1 MNWKRRIQWRKAIG
15 EEPNRVETLA
25 QRVQNVILGV
35 ALSVF
40 FAFLFWLSSIWAL
53 ADGYEVE
60 RPSVSQMV
68 LLTLVLFCV
77 GMVQEVLGYFWKHRG
92 SVVVGMLSG
101 TAVVAAG
108 YALLRRKEL
117 WDGVSEAYTVEWVYF
132 VLQLVFCVVLVF
144 ARSIPKNELLILPP
158 VVINIL
164 LLKDGTVASKGA
176 LFILLAG
183 IILCRSL
190 GWEAADMQPTMRRG
204 VVDDKGKS
212 IAWFVKGVCISIAC
226 GAVLLAGAGIAQK
239 TIEKHAEKVSDLVSE
254 ISGKM
259 NELEIGNGASL
270 FHMLSGSAWRLFR
283 DEALDVEVLD
293 NHVREYQYVEVLRV
307 ESSEKPIENIYLRGF
322 CGDIYINGSWQ
333 RDLDTLEQRC
343 LEDDRDYDAVRA
355 QIAFFTPRKLQE
367 QYGQGEKTQNANLR
381 QIRVNYTGMIS
392 EVAYYPYFAEVNSKG
407 IGLAGD
413 SGFTKGE
420 KTDHIDFLQWK
431 VLEQDFGEIDVP
443 KTQWDIWYEDYVR
456 NQYLV
461 VPQELVSVRKIAA
474 QIAPTLEEDEDH
486 LAKAEAVTGWLA
498 ANTTY
503 SLCPP
508 ALTGGADPI
517 EYFLSTSKTGYCM
530 HYAGAAVMLL
540 RELGV
545 PARYASGYLVEA
557 EQFQTIDEAETVG
570 EVNAVVSENLPFE
583 AVVLD
588 DKAHAWVEIYLDTI
602 GWVPVEVTPG
612 YPAIE
617 VTGELADKL
626 HPQEIKHGGATLT
639 NGGNGADGSGEG
651 GFGSGQGNNGADGN
665 GAYVDAN
672 GQVVG
677 EIVQTGDA
685 QENIE
690 DVEDS
695 DQTQDNPSGEST
707 DDTDGD
713 AEDSTQD
720 DIDEG
725 DSDVEDT
732 EDGEDSSEEEEG
744 TDKQETSEEEK
755 KIVMVTP
762 SPTDGEEFVADT
774 KATTRKIIIVI
785 LGVLIVIGILVA
797 LVADT
802 HKFFGKESVYYKQL
816 RKEMKRGNH
825 KRVIMMINSGIY
837 RKLYFKKLL
846 EDGRGDEAYER
857 ALKDNYKQLSEEEWD
872 RYIRIVKA
880 VAFSQAEFDEEDV
893 KFCFDVYRDVI
904 YKDEVW

>member
-1 MNWKRRIQWRKAIG
+1 MNWKCGIQWRKVTP
-15 EEPNRVETLA
+15 EEPNRAETLA
-25 QRVQNVILGV
+25 QRVQNVIPSV

-53 ADGYEVE
+53 SDGYEIE
-60 RPSVSQMV
+60 RPGVSQMV
-68 LLTLVLFCV
+68 LLALVWFCV
-77 GMVQEVLGYFWKHRG
+77 GMVQEILGYFWKNRG
-92 SVVVGMLSG
+92 VVVVSMLSG
-101 TAVVAAG
+101 ITMVGAG

-117 WDGVSEAYTVEWVYF
+117 WDAVSEAYTVEWIYF
-132 VLQLVFCVVLVF
+132 VLQLMFCMVLVF
-144 ARSIPKNELLILPP
+144 ARSIPKNELLMLPP
-158 VVINIL
+158 VVIEIL
-164 LLKDGTVASKGA
+164 LLKDGIVASKEVW
-176 LFILLAG
+176 FVLLAG
-183 IILCRSL
+183 VILCRSL
-190 GWEAADMQPTMRRG
+190 SWEAANMQPAMRRG

-212 IAWFVKGVCISIAC
+212 YAWFIKGVCISVAC

-239 TIEKHAEKVSDLVSE
+239 TIEKHAERVSE
-254 ISGKM
+254 VATEIAEKM
-259 NELEIGNGASL
+259 NDLEIGNGASL

-283 DEALDVEVLD
+283 DKALDVEVLD
-293 NHVREYQYVEVLRV
+293 NHALEYQYVEVLCV

-322 CGDIYINGSWQ
+322 CGDIYVNGSWQ
-333 RDLDTLEQRC
+333 RDLDTLEQVC
-343 LEDDRDYDAVRA
+343 LEADRDYDAVRA

-367 QYGQGEKTQNANLR
+367 QYGQGGKAPNANLR

-392 EVAYYPYFAEVNSKG
+392 EVVYYPYFAEVNSKG

-420 KTDHIDFLQWK
+420 KADSIDFLQWK
-431 VLEQDFGEIDVP
+431 VLEQDFKDIDVP

-456 NQYLV
+456 KQYLM
-461 VPQELVSVRKIAA
+461 VPQELVSVREIAT
-474 QIAPTLEEDEDH
+474 QIATTLEEETDR
-486 LAKAEAVTGWLA
+486 LAKAEAVTGWLEE
-498 ANTTY
+498 NTTY

-508 ALTGGADPI
+508 AITHSADPI

-557 EQFQTIDEAETVG
+557 EQFGTVDG
-570 EVNAVVSENLPFE
+570 TELSEQLGFQAVVS
-583 AVVLD
+583 D

-617 VTGELADKL
+617 VTDELADKL
-626 HPQEIKHGGATLT
+626 HPQEIKHGGVTLT
-639 NGGNGADGSGEG
+639 NGNGGTLVGDTGESNGSSYGNNGADGSGTV
-651 GFGSGQGNNGADGN
+651 
-665 GAYVDAN
+665 VDAN
-672 GQVVG
+672 GRIVG
-677 EIVQTGDA
+677 EIVQTGDV
-685 QENIE
+685 QENTE
-690 DVEDS
+690 DVENPDR
-695 DQTQDNPSGEST
+695 TQDTPSGESQE
-707 DDTDGD
+707 DTEGE

-720 DIDEG
+720 DSDER
-725 DSDVEDT
+725 DSDGEDI
-732 EDGEDSSEEEEG
+732 EAVEDSSEEEEG
-744 TDKQETSEEEK
+744 THKKETSEEEK

-762 SPTDGEEFVADT
+762 PPVDGEEFVADT
-774 KATTRKIIIVI
+774 KSTTRKIIIVI

-802 HKFFGKESVYYKQL
+802 HKFFGKESMYYKQL

-857 ALKDNYKQLSEEEWD
+857 ALKNNYKQLSEEEWD